1 MVIDFNIVPYDDK
14 YFDEINKLNI
24 EEGWRN
30 LVEHKATF
38 KNALKQS
45 NAYAAVDN
53 ESNVLGYI
61 RTITD
66 QFITLF
72 ICELVVKMSYRSN
85 GVGQALINE
94 ARRQYPTTRIE
105 LLATKSSATYHEK
118 HKFRPFY
125 GFRKSSDE

>member
-1 MVIDFNIVPYDDK
+1 
-14 YFDEINKLNI
+14 LNS
-24 EEGWRN
+24 EEGWYN
-30 LVEHKATF
+30 LVEHKETF
-38 KNALKQS
+38 KNALNQS
-45 NAYAAVDN
+45 NAYVAVDN
-53 ESNVLGYI
+53 ESNVIGYI

-72 ICELVVKMSYRSN
+72 ICELLVKMSYRSN

-94 ARRQYPTTRIE
+94 VHRQYPTTRIE
-105 LLATKSSATYHEK
+105 LLATKSSAAYYEK

>member
-38 KNALKQS
+38 KNALNQS
-45 NAYAAVDN
+45 NAYVAVDN

-72 ICELVVKMSYRSN
+72 ICELLVKMSYRSN
-85 GVGQALINE
+85 GVGKL
-94 ARRQYPTTRIE
+94 
-105 LLATKSSATYHEK
+105 
-118 HKFRPFY
+118 
-125 GFRKSSDE
+125 